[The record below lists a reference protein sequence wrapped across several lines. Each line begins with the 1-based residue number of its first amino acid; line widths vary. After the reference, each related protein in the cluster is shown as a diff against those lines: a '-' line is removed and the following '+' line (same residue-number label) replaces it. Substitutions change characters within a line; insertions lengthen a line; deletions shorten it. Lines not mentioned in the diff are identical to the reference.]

1 MTEKR
6 WIAWLSQFLG
16 LCFMITTIIIP
27 HDLQLGNTW
36 PEAAHAI
43 YLSIEKISF
52 TFGVYLLIIPSL
64 LEIPNMTFF
73 LMDTKFFNFTGK
85 ISFWVYLIHFMI
97 VEKMSY

>member
-1 MTEKR
+1 MIKKR
-6 WIAWLSQFLG
+6 WLVWLSQFLG
-16 LCFMITTIIIP
+16 CGLMLATIIVP

-52 TFGVYLLIIPSL
+52 TFGIYLLIIPSL
-64 LEIPNMTFF
+64 LEIPNITFF

-85 ISFWVYLIHFMI
+85 ISFWTYLIHFMI
-97 VEKMSY
+97 V